1 MILDFLP
8 IIEVMVLSSTNLF
21 GLISVNVAQVTKTE
35 MMTPTLSSF
44 MSDVRSMDVSFESIP
59 KYKIEK
65 SVTYFSLFSTRLVV
79 LWASGSVSE
88 CSKFFSKLSEGLFP
102 LLGAEYVRIPPP
114 SPHAWAH
121 VIVRGAVKNVLADF
135 AR

>member
-44 MSDVRSMDVSFESIP
+44 MSDVRSMDFSFESIP
-59 KYKIEK
+59 K
-65 SVTYFSLFSTRLVV
+65 
-79 LWASGSVSE
+79 
-88 CSKFFSKLSEGLFP
+88 
-102 LLGAEYVRIPPP
+102 
-114 SPHAWAH
+114 
-121 VIVRGAVKNVLADF
+121 
-135 AR
+135 